1 MIIIAF
7 YIITDHNEGKFIRV
21 KRFRINIKYEVL
33 ASVIALVS
41 ADTYVIG
48 GNIVT
53 PNSEPHILS
62 LQKRSSHFC
71 GATMISATHGVCAS
85 HCYYSANTVTAVA
98 GAHNIKKPETTQQ
111 KRVLA
116 EFKKH
121 PNYNSNNISN
131 DVATL
136 KFSVKFDVP

>member
-1 MIIIAF
+1 M
-7 YIITDHNEGKFIRV
+7 K
-21 KRFRINIKYEVL
+21 VL

-48 GNIVT
+48 GSIVA

-98 GAHNIKKPETTQQ
+98 GAHNIKKAEASQRRKCCLSSRSTPTTTQTTSQ
-111 KRVLA
+111 MM
-116 EFKKH
+116 
-121 PNYNSNNISN
+121 S
-131 DVATL
+131 
-136 KFSVKFDVP
+136 